1 MKKAKKFT
9 TPQFVIS
16 LILVAVLFGA
26 AGFFYAQILLT
37 KQKNNEDELAAVH
50 QLYETIQGN
59 YYQEVESKTLIQG
72 ALKGMTE
79 SLDDPYS
86 NYLDASG
93 AEELDQSLSDSFEGI
108 GASLTQK
115 DNWPVIAQT
124 PIAGTPADKAGLQA
138 NDFILAVDNV
148 TTEGLSLDEVVG
160 KIRGKKG
167 SKIALTIK
175 REQDTFDV
183 SVIRDVIPVE
193 TVYGKLDEKEPTV
206 GYLQITTFGEGTAE
220 ELKTAIQDLR
230 KKGAKSFV
238 LDVRQNP
245 GGLLDAVQE
254 MASMFL
260 ADGQVIVQFEDN
272 QGNKTKT
279 VASET
284 LDGGFKVKEEVVVLV
299 DGNSA
304 SAAEIFA
311 AALKESGQREIIG
324 TTTFGKGTM
333 QQVAD
338 LDDESDL
345 KLTVAKWL
353 TPDGTWL
360 HEKGLEPT
368 IKADY
373 PSFAYLPPISR
384 SADYQLNDS
393 GQEIDY
399 LNQFLAALGYE
410 TKGEKFDETTKDAIE
425 AIQQSHK
432 LEVSGVLN
440 KETADAIEAE
450 LTASLKGQDFA
461 YQTGVAKLIEG
472 AASSDEKR
480 KN

>member
-9 TPQFVIS
+9 LPQFVIS
-16 LILVAVLFGA
+16 LVLVAVIFGTV
-26 AGFFYAQILLT
+26 GFFYAQKLASENQGDS
-37 KQKNNEDELAAVH
+37 KDELASVH
-50 QLYETIQGN
+50 QLYETIQSD
-59 YYQEVESKTLIQG
+59 YYQEFESETLIQG

-79 SLDDPYS
+79 ALDDPYS
-86 NYLDASG
+86 TYLDATG
-93 AEELDQSLSDSFEGI
+93 AKELDQSLSDSFEGI

-115 DNWPVIAQT
+115 DNWPAIAQT

-138 NDFILAVDNV
+138 EDLILAVDKV
-148 TTEGLSLDEVVG
+148 TTENLNLDEVVA

-167 SKIALTIK
+167 SKVSLTIK
-175 REQDTFDV
+175 RGQDTFDV
-183 SVIRDVIPVE
+183 SVTRDVIPQE

-206 GYLQITTFGEGTAE
+206 GYVQITTFGEGTAG
-220 ELKTAIQDLR
+220 ELKTTIKELR

-238 LDVRQNP
+238 LDIRQNP

-260 ADGQVIVQFEDN
+260 TDGQVIVQFEDN
-272 QGNKTKT
+272 QGNKTESL
-279 VASET
+279 ASKE
-284 LDGGFKVKEEVVVLV
+284 LDGGFKVKEDVVVLV

-311 AALKESGQREIIG
+311 AALKESAKRPVIG

-338 LDDESDL
+338 LDENSDL

-353 TPDGTWL
+353 TPNGTWL

-384 SADYQLNDS
+384 SANYQLNDS
-393 GQEIDY
+393 GQEVDY

-410 TKGEKFDETTKDAIE
+410 TKGETFNEATKAAIE
-425 AIQQSHK
+425 AIQTAHE
-432 LEVSGVLN
+432 LDVNGILN
-440 KETADAIEAE
+440 KETADAIEAD

-461 YQTGVAKLIEG
+461 YQTGVTKLTEG
-472 AASSDEKR
+472 AASQ
-480 KN
+480 